1 MRPRFLDL
9 WMHLARLSLSA
20 VVLAIAARAGEPALA
35 AAASAALFFA
45 AFAWMHDLAH
55 GALRLP
61 RWINEIALSLA
72 GALMLMSGHALRLM
86 HLRHH
91 ARPLAKDDVEGAP
104 ARLSLAQA
112 IASAPRAALS
122 LRISA
127 FHAARARGRAW
138 QAAEIS
144 LNAAAFALL
153 IASGS
158 PSLIAWASV
167 AAALQLSMSVW
178 AAHIPHNAPEWLLD
192 AARAL
197 AFSRSPVAMS
207 LAFHEL
213 HHRCPNLP
221 CSHLARLSRLPR
233 LSPAHE

>member
-1 MRPRFLDL
+1 MRPRFIDL
-9 WMHLARLSLSA
+9 WMHLARISLSVA
-20 VVLAIAARAGEPALA
+20 VLAIAARAREPAIA

-61 RWINEIALSLA
+61 RWVNEVALSLA

-104 ARLSLAQA
+104 ARLSLTQA
-112 IASAPRAALS
+112 IASAPRAALL

-127 FHAARARGRAW
+127 FRSAGARGRAW
-138 QAAEIS
+138 QAVESS

-158 PSLIAWASV
+158 PSLLAWAFV

-178 AAHIPHNAPEWLLD
+178 AAHVPHNAPAWLLD

-197 AFSRSPVAMS
+197 AFSRSPVALS

-213 HHRCPNLP
+213 HHRRPDLP
-221 CSHLARLSRLPR
+221 CGHLARS
-233 LSPAHE
+233 SGS